1 MCSHNYGQSRDSLTI
16 VLLLRRRTQNS
27 RVCVGRQRREA
38 FILASVKGRNIS
50 LIVPL
55 LAAQVILNRLKQ
67 GGDFVLLLVSAWE
80 SREWSSL

>member
-1 MCSHNYGQSRDSLTI
+1 MGQ
-16 VLLLRRRTQNS
+16 
-27 RVCVGRQRREA
+27 QRREA
-38 FILASVKGRNIS
+38 FILESVKRRDIS

-67 GGDFVLLLVSAWE
+67 RGDFVLLLVSAWE